1 MTVLGIVGV
10 VLLLASCVIPLV
22 LAVVVTVKRDWDW
35 P

>member
-1 MTVLGIVGV
+1 MTVLKVLGA

-22 LAVVVTVKRDWDW
+22 LTVIVTVKRDWDW